1 MNGIQL
7 LAALEGVKKKQ
18 KQKQGYHY
26 TTGFKN
32 QSLEKQ
38 HKFLFSSVI

>member
-7 LAALEGVKKKQ
+7 LAALEGVKKK
-18 KQKQGYHY
+18 KQGYHY